1 LTSGLSGV
9 SAAGLKHAASPPRC
23 PVEATLDALGGFKAL
38 IVWHLFWGARPFCE
52 LMRHTTGITKK
63 ALRWELADMERQ
75 GLVTKEVRP
84 GGNRKAE
91 YALTPRGE
99 SLKPIVAAMY
109 EWGLHHVAA
118 PRRFVPRLAVRAAR
132 LAVLSTPTDVQ
143 SPESSPA
150 LSEEDPR

>member
-1 LTSGLSGV
+1 MRFGLPDA
-9 SAAGLKHAASPPRC
+9 SAAGPKNAASPPRC
-23 PVEATLDALGGFKAL
+23 PVEATLDVLGGFKAL
-38 IVWHLFWGARPFCE
+38 IVWHLFWGARPFCD

-118 PRRFVPRLAVRAAR
+118 PRRFVPRLAVRTAR
-132 LAVLSTPTDVQ
+132 LAVLSTPPDIP
-143 SPESSPA
+143 SPASPPA
-150 LSEEDPR
+150 LSEEDLR

>member
-1 LTSGLSGV
+1 MSFGLPRASV
-9 SAAGLKHAASPPRC
+9 AGPVKSAASPPRC

-52 LMRHTTGITKK
+52 LMRHTRGISKK

-75 GLVTKEVRP
+75 GLVTKETRP

-91 YALTPRGE
+91 YVLTPRGE
-99 SLKPIVAAMY
+99 TLKPIVAAMY
-109 EWGLHHVAA
+109 EWGLHRLAA
-118 PRRFVPRLAVRAAR
+118 PRTFVPRLAVRTARAAV
-132 LAVLSTPTDVQ
+132 AFTPDIQ
-143 SPESSPA
+143 PPDSSPA